1 MSCDPGVLPQKGT
14 PKSDSRSFFLSIG
27 LSAFFIVLCLA
38 LTMHSVA
45 QSHST
50 VFRMAEPGWV
60 SMPAGA
66 RCAYLGIH
74 GGTVPVS
81 LLATSTGNSLIS
93 FVGQTGNDFLALLRK
108 AELRLPSFFNNSTQ
122 TRVSDLLNNAENLGS
137 LQLSAGTSQS
147 RLPVISLS
155 YDSVFSLAAKPEIAR
170 PFGLSEA
177 PLRIEGHVSL
187 PDQQVQQPRYHLQAE
202 PEHLTPR

>member
-1 MSCDPGVLPQKGT
+1 MSCDPGVLPGKGS
-14 PKSDSRSFFLSIG
+14 PKSDSRNFFLSIG
-27 LSAFFIVLCLA
+27 LSALFIVLCLA

-93 FVGQTGNDFLALLRK
+93 FVGQTGNDFLELLRRGFDVSVGK
-108 AELRLPSFFNNSTQ
+108 FESFEIDFVARDSNELQYIQVAATVRDQHTLERELR
-122 TRVSDLLNNAENLGS
+122 
-137 LQLSAGTSQS
+137 
-147 RLPVISLS
+147 
-155 YDSVFSLAAKPEIAR
+155 
-170 PFGLSEA
+170 
-177 PLRIEGHVSL
+177 PLRAIADNHPKL
-187 PDQQVQQPRYHLQAE
+187 M
-202 PEHLTPR
+202 LTLDEDPAMNYDGIWRMNALEWLMGKTQDAV